1 MTRFFRD
8 NVRRLVG
15 VNGDEERTKQALYER
30 KAAQAY
36 RVIAARRAQMEAASA
51 RLVQSLNS
59 MRHKDD
65 GT

>member
-8 NVRRLVG
+8 AIRRLVG
-15 VNGDEERTKQALYER
+15 INGDDERAKQALYER
-30 KAAQAY
+30 KAAQAD
-36 RVIAARRAQMEAASA
+36 RVIAARRAQLEAASE
-51 RLVQSLNS
+51 RLIQSLNS